1 MVDTRVVRESSRTE
15 RFPCS
20 EWSRDAL
27 VATERNVGSMSGLTE
42 PMCGLSNGDDAVTL
56 STTVVEDSR
65 RCGQLSRRATSVVS
79 RLVLA
84 RVPSRDP
91 RREAV
96 GSVIGAKY
104 ATPLRATTSN
114 CFFLGASAPAREMPL
129 SRFRSCT
136 KAPVPLLVRGRLCP
150 QPIPALPRDRTG
162 RYKFVCNCLRNP
174 TNLSKESK
182 ESNFNGG

>member
-15 RFPCS
+15 GFPLS

-27 VATERNVGSMSGLTE
+27 VATERKVGSVSGLAE
-42 PMCGLSNGDDAVTL
+42 PMCGLSNGDTSP
-56 STTVVEDSR
+56 STTVVDDSR

-79 RLVLA
+79 RLVVLA

-104 ATPLRATTSN
+104 ATPLRAITSN
-114 CFFLGASAPAREMPL
+114 CFLGASAPARDVPL
-129 SRFRSCT
+129 SRFRRCT
-136 KAPVPLLVRGRLCP
+136 KAPVPSLVRGRL
-150 QPIPALPRDRTG
+150 
-162 RYKFVCNCLRNP
+162 
-174 TNLSKESK
+174 
-182 ESNFNGG
+182 

>member
-15 RFPCS
+15 GFPLS

-27 VATERNVGSMSGLTE
+27 VATERKVGSVSGLAE
-42 PMCGLSNGDDAVTL
+42 PMCGLSNGDTSP
-56 STTVVEDSR
+56 STTVVDDSR

-104 ATPLRATTSN
+104 ATPLRAITSN
-114 CFFLGASAPAREMPL
+114 CFLGASAPARDVPL
-129 SRFRSCT
+129 SRFRRCT
-136 KAPVPLLVRGRLCP
+136 KAPVPSLVRGRL
-150 QPIPALPRDRTG
+150 
-162 RYKFVCNCLRNP
+162 
-174 TNLSKESK
+174 
-182 ESNFNGG
+182 

>member
-15 RFPCS
+15 GFPLS

-27 VATERNVGSMSGLTE
+27 VATERKVQGSVSGLTE
-42 PMCGLSNGDDAVTL
+42 SMCGLSNGDTSP
-56 STTVVEDSR
+56 STTVVDDSR

-79 RLVLA
+79 RLVVLA

-114 CFFLGASAPAREMPL
+114 CFLGASAPARDVPL
-129 SRFRSCT
+129 SRFRRCT
-136 KAPVPLLVRGRLCP
+136 KAPVPSLVRGRL
-150 QPIPALPRDRTG
+150 
-162 RYKFVCNCLRNP
+162 
-174 TNLSKESK
+174 
-182 ESNFNGG
+182 

>member
-15 RFPCS
+15 GFPLS

-27 VATERNVGSMSGLTE
+27 VANERKVGGSVSGLTE
-42 PMCGLSNGDDAVTL
+42 SMCGLSNGDTSP
-56 STTVVEDSR
+56 STTVVDDSR

-104 ATPLRATTSN
+104 ATPSRATTSN
-114 CFFLGASAPAREMPL
+114 CFLGASAPARDVPL
-129 SRFRSCT
+129 SRFRRCT
-136 KAPVPLLVRGRLCP
+136 KAPVPSLVRGR
-150 QPIPALPRDRTG
+150 R
-162 RYKFVCNCLRNP
+162 
-174 TNLSKESK
+174 
-182 ESNFNGG
+182 

>member
-15 RFPCS
+15 GFPLS

-27 VATERNVGSMSGLTE
+27 VATERKVGSVSGLAE
-42 PMCGLSNGDDAVTL
+42 PMCGLSNGDTSP
-56 STTVVEDSR
+56 STTVVDDSR

-79 RLVLA
+79 RLVVLA

-104 ATPLRATTSN
+104 ATPLRAITSN
-114 CFFLGASAPAREMPL
+114 CFLGASAPARDVPL
-129 SRFRSCT
+129 SKFRRCT
-136 KAPVPLLVRGRLCP
+136 KAPVPSLVRGRL
-150 QPIPALPRDRTG
+150 
-162 RYKFVCNCLRNP
+162 
-174 TNLSKESK
+174 
-182 ESNFNGG
+182 

>member
-15 RFPCS
+15 GFPLS

-27 VATERNVGSMSGLTE
+27 VATERKVWSVSGLTE
-42 PMCGLSNGDDAVTL
+42 SMFGLSNGDTSP
-56 STTVVEDSR
+56 STTVVDDSR

-79 RLVLA
+79 RLVVLA

-104 ATPLRATTSN
+104 ATPLRAITSN
-114 CFFLGASAPAREMPL
+114 CFLGASAPARDVPL
-129 SRFRSCT
+129 SRFRRCT
-136 KAPVPLLVRGRLCP
+136 KAPVPSLVRGRL
-150 QPIPALPRDRTG
+150 
-162 RYKFVCNCLRNP
+162 
-174 TNLSKESK
+174 
-182 ESNFNGG
+182 

>member
-15 RFPCS
+15 GFPLS

-27 VATERNVGSMSGLTE
+27 VANERKVGGSVSGLTE
-42 PMCGLSNGDDAVTL
+42 SMCGLSNGDTSP
-56 STTVVEDSR
+56 STTVVDDSR

-79 RLVLA
+79 RLIFLA

-114 CFFLGASAPAREMPL
+114 CFLGASAPARDVPL
-129 SRFRSCT
+129 SRFRRCT
-136 KAPVPLLVRGRLCP
+136 KAPVPSLVRGSL
-150 QPIPALPRDRTG
+150 
-162 RYKFVCNCLRNP
+162 
-174 TNLSKESK
+174 
-182 ESNFNGG
+182 

>member
-15 RFPCS
+15 GFPLS

-27 VATERNVGSMSGLTE
+27 VATERKVGSVSGLTE
-42 PMCGLSNGDDAVTL
+42 PMCGLSNGDTSP
-56 STTVVEDSR
+56 STTVVDVSR

-79 RLVLA
+79 RLVVLA

-96 GSVIGAKY
+96 GSVRGAKY

-114 CFFLGASAPAREMPL
+114 CFLGASAPARDVPL
-129 SRFRSCT
+129 SRFRRCT
-136 KAPVPLLVRGRLCP
+136 KAPVPSLVRGRL
-150 QPIPALPRDRTG
+150 
-162 RYKFVCNCLRNP
+162 
-174 TNLSKESK
+174 
-182 ESNFNGG
+182 

>member
-15 RFPCS
+15 GFPLS

-27 VATERNVGSMSGLTE
+27 VATERKVQGSVSGPTE
-42 PMCGLSNGDDAVTL
+42 ESMCGLSNSDTSP
-56 STTVVEDSR
+56 STTVVDDSR

-114 CFFLGASAPAREMPL
+114 CFLGASAPARDVPL
-129 SRFRSCT
+129 SRFRRCT
-136 KAPVPLLVRGRLCP
+136 KAPVPSPVRGRL
-150 QPIPALPRDRTG
+150 
-162 RYKFVCNCLRNP
+162 
-174 TNLSKESK
+174 
-182 ESNFNGG
+182 

>member
-15 RFPCS
+15 GFPLS

-27 VATERNVGSMSGLTE
+27 VATERKVQGSVSGLTE
-42 PMCGLSNGDDAVTL
+42 SMCGLSNGDTSP
-56 STTVVEDSR
+56 STTVVDDSR

-79 RLVLA
+79 RLIFLA

-104 ATPLRATTSN
+104 ATPLRATTSVSYTH
-114 CFFLGASAPAREMPL
+114 L
-129 SRFRSCT
+129 T
-136 KAPVPLLVRGRLCP
+136 
-150 QPIPALPRDRTG
+150 LPTI
-162 RYKFVCNCLRNP
+162 LRV
-174 TNLSKESK
+174 
-182 ESNFNGG
+182 

>member
-15 RFPCS
+15 GFPLS

-27 VATERNVGSMSGLTE
+27 VATERKVGSVSGLTE
-42 PMCGLSNGDDAVTL
+42 PMCSLLNGDTSP
-56 STTVVEDSR
+56 STTVVDDSR

-79 RLVLA
+79 RLVVLA

-104 ATPLRATTSN
+104 ATPLRAITSN
-114 CFFLGASAPAREMPL
+114 CFLGASAPARDVPL
-129 SRFRSCT
+129 SRFRRCT
-136 KAPVPLLVRGRLCP
+136 KAPVPSLVRGRL
-150 QPIPALPRDRTG
+150 
-162 RYKFVCNCLRNP
+162 
-174 TNLSKESK
+174 
-182 ESNFNGG
+182 

>member
-15 RFPCS
+15 GFPLS

-27 VATERNVGSMSGLTE
+27 VATERKVGSVSGLTE
-42 PMCGLSNGDDAVTL
+42 PMCGLLNGDTSP
-56 STTVVEDSR
+56 STTVVDDSR

-79 RLVLA
+79 RLVVLA

-104 ATPLRATTSN
+104 ATPLRAITSN
-114 CFFLGASAPAREMPL
+114 CFLGASAPARDVPL
-129 SRFRSCT
+129 SRFRRCT
-136 KAPVPLLVRGRLCP
+136 KAPVPSLVRGRL
-150 QPIPALPRDRTG
+150 
-162 RYKFVCNCLRNP
+162 
-174 TNLSKESK
+174 
-182 ESNFNGG
+182 

>member
-1 MVDTRVVRESSRTE
+1 MVDNRVVCESSRTE
-15 RFPCS
+15 GFPLS

-27 VATERNVGSMSGLTE
+27 VATERKMGSVSGLTE
-42 PMCGLSNGDDAVTL
+42 PMCGLSNGDTSP
-56 STTVVEDSR
+56 STTVVDDSR

-79 RLVLA
+79 RLIFLA

-114 CFFLGASAPAREMPL
+114 CFLGASAPARDVPL
-129 SRFRSCT
+129 SRFRRCT
-136 KAPVPLLVRGRLCP
+136 KAPVPSLVRGRL
-150 QPIPALPRDRTG
+150 
-162 RYKFVCNCLRNP
+162 
-174 TNLSKESK
+174 
-182 ESNFNGG
+182 

>member
-15 RFPCS
+15 GFPLS

-27 VATERNVGSMSGLTE
+27 VANERKVGGSVSGLTE
-42 PMCGLSNGDDAVTL
+42 SMCGLSNGDTSP
-56 STTVVEDSR
+56 STTVVDDSR

-79 RLVLA
+79 RLIFLA

-114 CFFLGASAPAREMPL
+114 CFLGASAPARDVPL
-129 SRFRSCT
+129 SRFRRCT
-136 KAPVPLLVRGRLCP
+136 KAPVPSLVRGR
-150 QPIPALPRDRTG
+150 R
-162 RYKFVCNCLRNP
+162 
-174 TNLSKESK
+174 
-182 ESNFNGG
+182 

>member
-15 RFPCS
+15 GFPLS

-27 VATERNVGSMSGLTE
+27 VANERKVGGSVSGLTE
-42 PMCGLSNGDDAVTL
+42 SMCGLSNGDTSP
-56 STTVVEDSR
+56 STTVVDDSR
-65 RCGQLSRRATSVVS
+65 RCGQLSRRATSVES

-114 CFFLGASAPAREMPL
+114 CFLGASAPARDVPL
-129 SRFRSCT
+129 SRFRRCT
-136 KAPVPLLVRGRLCP
+136 KAPVPSLVRGR
-150 QPIPALPRDRTG
+150 R
-162 RYKFVCNCLRNP
+162 
-174 TNLSKESK
+174 
-182 ESNFNGG
+182 

>member
-15 RFPCS
+15 GFPLS

-27 VATERNVGSMSGLTE
+27 VATERKVGSVSGLTE
-42 PMCGLSNGDDAVTL
+42 SMCGLSNGDTSP
-56 STTVVEDSR
+56 STTVVADSR

-79 RLVLA
+79 RLVVLA

-104 ATPLRATTSN
+104 ATPLRAITSN
-114 CFFLGASAPAREMPL
+114 CFLGASAPARDVPL
-129 SRFRSCT
+129 SRFRRCT
-136 KAPVPLLVRGRLCP
+136 KAPVPSLVRGRL
-150 QPIPALPRDRTG
+150 
-162 RYKFVCNCLRNP
+162 
-174 TNLSKESK
+174 
-182 ESNFNGG
+182 

>member
-15 RFPCS
+15 GFPLS

-27 VATERNVGSMSGLTE
+27 VATERKMGSVSGLTE
-42 PMCGLSNGDDAVTL
+42 PMCGLSNGDTSP
-56 STTVVEDSR
+56 STTVVDDSR
-65 RCGQLSRRATSVVS
+65 RCGQLSRWATSVVS
-79 RLVLA
+79 RLVVLA

-114 CFFLGASAPAREMPL
+114 CFLGASAPARDVPL
-129 SRFRSCT
+129 SRFRRCT
-136 KAPVPLLVRGRLCP
+136 KAPVPSLVRGRL
-150 QPIPALPRDRTG
+150 
-162 RYKFVCNCLRNP
+162 
-174 TNLSKESK
+174 
-182 ESNFNGG
+182 

>member
-15 RFPCS
+15 GFPLS

-27 VATERNVGSMSGLTE
+27 VATERKVGSVSGLTE
-42 PMCGLSNGDDAVTL
+42 PMCGLSNGDTSP
-56 STTVVEDSR
+56 STTVVDDSR
-65 RCGQLSRRATSVVS
+65 RCGQLSRRATSVAS
-79 RLVLA
+79 RLVVLA

-114 CFFLGASAPAREMPL
+114 CFLGASAPARDVPL
-129 SRFRSCT
+129 SRFRRCT
-136 KAPVPLLVRGRLCP
+136 KAPVPSLVRGSL
-150 QPIPALPRDRTG
+150 
-162 RYKFVCNCLRNP
+162 
-174 TNLSKESK
+174 
-182 ESNFNGG
+182 